1 MTAAHSSTPLVLV
14 DLLFYTGTKGGIETY
29 ARELY
34 RACADTDRFRFVGL
48 ASTELMRQDHD
59 WFPGQM
65 VDSGVSGNIAGAN
78 RFRWS
83 WAELYGVSKWADR
96 LGADLIHCPSLL
108 GPRHS
113 SVPTV
118 VSMHDLLYWTH
129 PEHMPSRLF
138 VKPAQ
143 WMETQV
149 SRNAAHM
156 LTISDASA
164 RDIERYLKFDP
175 SRLHVIPLAGTVRP
189 GAEVV
194 RAEAPDNMIL
204 ATGNRLGHKNWA
216 SLIRALPLVDEAV
229 RPSLVITGSKGDDP
243 LRPVVD
249 EVGMR
254 DWVDLRGWVTSDE
267 LDSLYSRAA
276 ALAIPSF
283 HDGFCL
289 PALEAMMVGLPV
301 MLADIPV
308 YREVGGDAALY
319 VDPHDLGSI
328 AAGMTTVA
336 TEHERMR
343 SLAVAGYARAAE
355 FSWTRTAR
363 ETLDV
368 FSAALAEP

>member
-1 MTAAHSSTPLVLV
+1 MTDTRASTPLVLV

-48 ASTELMRQDHD
+48 ASTELMAQDHS

-65 VDSGVSGNIAGAN
+65 VGSGISGNIAGVN

-83 WAELYGVSKWADR
+83 WAELFGVSRWADR

-108 GPRHS
+108 GPRRS

-129 PEHMPSRLF
+129 PEHMPSRIF

-149 SRNAAHM
+149 SRNAAQM
-156 LTISDASA
+156 LTISQASA
-164 RDIERYLKFDP
+164 RDIERYLKYDP
-175 SRLHVIPLAGTVRP
+175 ARVHVIPLAGTVRP
-189 GAEVV
+189 GAKVE
-194 RAEAPDNMIL
+194 RADSPDNVIL

-229 RPSLVITGSKGDDP
+229 RPTLVITGSKGDDP

-249 EVGMR
+249 EVGMH
-254 DWVDLRGWVTSDE
+254 DWVDLRGWVTDDE

-308 YREVGGDAALY
+308 YREVGETRRCTWTL
-319 VDPHDLGSI
+319 
-328 AAGMTTVA
+328 TT
-336 TEHERMR
+336 
-343 SLAVAGYARAAE
+343 
-355 FSWTRTAR
+355 
-363 ETLDV
+363 
-368 FSAALAEP
+368 